1 MTDTVKSEN
10 TTESNGF
17 VMIVDDV
24 PKNLQVLCNILGKE
38 NYKIAI
44 AQNGRQALDMVEKV
58 LPDLILLDILMPGI
72 NGFEVCKRLKESERT
87 REIPVIFLTAKTE
100 LEDIVKGFEIGAV
113 DYFTKPFNEAE
124 LLAIIKTHLEL
135 SNVRKEL
142 IKMDEELREAQKALE
157 LAART
162 DHLTQLINRRGILED
177 LHKEKARFDEN
188 QTTFSLI
195 LGDIDDLKT
204 INEKYGND
212 CGDQVLASVAKTMK
226 SLAGKQDHVARWG
239 EEEFLILLPET
250 SLEGGMMIAE
260 KIRQAISNQDLTYNN
275 TKVSVTMT
283 FGTGAYGSSCS
294 GTIENCIK
302 AVDIAVKEGKAKG
315 KNCVVTAKPHHDN

>member
-1 MTDTVKSEN
+1 MSEL
-10 TTESNGF
+10 TSEDKYSSKGF
-17 VMIVDDV
+17 IMIVDDV

-58 LPDLILLDILMPGI
+58 LPDLILLDVLMPGL
-72 NGFEVCKRLKESERT
+72 NGFEVCTRLKDSERT
-87 REIPVIFLTAKTE
+87 KDIPIIFLTAKTE

-124 LLAIIKTHLEL
+124 LLAIIKTHLDL
-135 SNVRKEL
+135 SDARKSL
-142 IKMDEELREAQKALE
+142 IKMDEELKEAQQALE

-162 DHLTQLINRRGILED
+162 DQLTQLINRRGILEE
-177 LHKEKARFDEN
+177 LQKQKARFE
-188 QTTFSLI
+188 QEKKPFSLI
-195 LGDIDDLKT
+195 LGDIDDLKN

-212 CGDQVLASVAKTMK
+212 CGDHVLASVAETME
-226 SLAGKQDHVARWG
+226 SMAGKQDHVARWG

-250 SLEGGMMIAE
+250 TLEGGIRIAE
-260 KIRQAISNQDLTYNN
+260 KIREAIGGMSLQYNN
-275 TKVSVTMT
+275 TAVPVTMT
-283 FGTGAYGSSCS
+283 FGTGAYGTSCT

-302 AVDIAVKEGKAKG
+302 AVDLAVKEGKAKG
-315 KNCVVTAKPHHDN
+315 KNCVAAAQPFQDQ